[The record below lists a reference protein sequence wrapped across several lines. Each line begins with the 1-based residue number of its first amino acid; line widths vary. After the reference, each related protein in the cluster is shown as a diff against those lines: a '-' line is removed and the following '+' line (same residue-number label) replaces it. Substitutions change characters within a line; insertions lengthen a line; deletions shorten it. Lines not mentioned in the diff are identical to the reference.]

1 MWWLSGKESACRGRR
16 CGWDPWVRKIP
27 WRREWTHSGIVAW
40 EIPGTEEPGGRQSMG
55 SQRVDKHFHFKMWKL
70 RHRGMFIPLLSTYLL
85 KRELRMCERR
95 GEKLGKERVRI
106 QTSFQAPPV
115 GKR

>member
-1 MWWLSGKESACRGRR
+1 
-16 CGWDPWVRKIP
+16 
-27 WRREWTHSGIVAW
+27 
-40 EIPGTEEPGGRQSMG
+40 
-55 SQRVDKHFHFKMWKL
+55 
-70 RHRGMFIPLLSTYLL
+70 MFIPLLSTYLL
-85 KRELRMCERR
+85 IRELRMCERR